1 MNLVSRFTVKE
12 LHSNLTI
19 AYHIQFDELVVFPSL
34 SQSSVFLAQMM
45 GRPGS
50 TAHVIDILATTHLM
64 FAGDYWIPYIGY
76 FSQES
81 NFCIFRSQ
89 VESVRI

>member
-1 MNLVSRFTVKE
+1 MKE

-19 AYHIQFDELVVFPSL
+19 AYHIQFNELVK
-34 SQSSVFLAQMM
+34 SVPEFSFLAWMM

-50 TAHVIDILATTHLM
+50 TAQVIDILATTHLM
-64 FAGDYWIPYIGY
+64 FPGDYWIPYIGY

-81 NFCIFRSQ
+81 NFCVFRSK